1 MTIIEEGW
9 LETLLHVLQ
18 NIYYKFFLSDKKKD
32 LFKKENIPK
41 IDWDK
46 EHTTYNML
54 NDNQK
59 VIFKSWIQNILDFYD
74 GFTKVY
80 DNYCFKKGNLVA
92 SRNSFIGHLKGTR
105 IYKEFMIIF
114 IIISFTKISL
124 FIYSIITNEYR
135 CQEKSFTNCSCSYN
149 NRENIINN
157 YIYND
162 IDYFNRNKTLN
173 ITNYNNLYLFN
184 NTYNGSISN
193 NISYYIYYNIE
204 KNAMNISN
212 YILKNDDY
220 ENKTNFWFCRY
231 GKCYVKKIKFS
242 LFKAFKLLYFIV
254 FDLPL
259 IIYKLQFL
267 FTFKKIQLN
276 DNFLVSHQII
286 EYIISFCLFFLNY
299 TDNEKCM
306 KIEGNIFNKNNKID
320 YIILIVDIILNK
332 ILLIY

>member
-1 MTIIEEGW
+1 MTNIEESW
-9 LETLLHVLQ
+9 LETLLHILQ
-18 NIYYKFFLSDKKKD
+18 NIYYKLLLSKKKKD
-32 LFKKENIPK
+32 LFKKENDLS

-46 EHTTYNML
+46 ENTAYVLL

-59 VIFKSWIQNILDFYD
+59 ITFKSWIQNILDFYD
-74 GFTKVY
+74 GFTKVF
-80 DNYCFKKGNLVA
+80 DNYCLNNNSIA
-92 SRNSFIGHLKGTR
+92 HRNSFIRKLKETR
-105 IYKEFMIIF
+105 IYKEFTIIF

-149 NRENIINN
+149 NRENFINN
-157 YIYND
+157 NIYND
-162 IDYFNRNKTLN
+162 IDYVNRNKTIN

-184 NTYNGSISN
+184 KTYNGSINN
-193 NISYYIYYNIE
+193 NISYYIYYNV
-204 KNAMNISN
+204 KNNAMNN
-212 YILKNDDY
+212 

-231 GKCYVKKIKFS
+231 GKCYVKEIKFS
-242 LFKAFKLLYFIV
+242 LFKALKLLYFIV

-276 DNFLVSHQII
+276 DNFLVIHQII

-299 TDNEKCM
+299 KNNEKCI
-306 KIEGNIFNKNNKID
+306 KIEGDIFSKNNEID
-320 YIILIVDIILNK
+320 YILLIADIILNK
-332 ILLIY
+332 ILLNY